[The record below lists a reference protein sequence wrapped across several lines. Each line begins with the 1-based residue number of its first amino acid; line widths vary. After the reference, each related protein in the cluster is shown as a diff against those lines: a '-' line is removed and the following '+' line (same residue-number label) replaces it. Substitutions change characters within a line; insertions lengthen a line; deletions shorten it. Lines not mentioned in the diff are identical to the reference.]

1 MIGFGTFPLCEQPG
15 NCDISGPRV
24 THYEETLQRDIERIR
39 AKVRQMGALA
49 EAALKT
55 SMRALAER
63 NRQLAYSVVVRDQ
76 RIDELE
82 KEIDRLCLE
91 FIVRQQPVAGTLRF
105 AYAAIKINSE
115 LERVG
120 DYAESIARQ
129 VVILG
134 ALEFELPTER
144 FSDIAGRAI
153 PMLHAAIEAFI
164 TQDSTL
170 ARRAMDAEEVID
182 KLRHQLNTDL
192 VSLQQQH
199 RIPLEALSPLMT
211 IVNRFERVGDQAKS
225 ICQEVLYMT
234 TGEYL
239 KHSNSDLYRLLFV
252 DEHNSCRSQM
262 AEAIGNSLGQP
273 KFIFASAGLD
283 STAVDPTTV
292 AFLKERGL
300 DISRSSSKG
309 LDQIP
314 HLDHYQ
320 IIVALAKEAQRVFPP
335 PPTKA
340 VCLDWS
346 VRDPSTVKG
355 SAAEVRA
362 AYQETFD
369 FLHAHVQDL
378 VEAVLGDTVD

>member
-1 MIGFGTFPLCEQPG
+1 
-15 NCDISGPRV
+15 V

-39 AKVRQMGALA
+39 SKIRRMAGLA
-49 EAALKT
+49 EDALKI

-63 NRQLAYSVVVRDQ
+63 NRQIAYSVVVRDQ

-105 AYAAIKINSE
+105 AYATIKINSE

-129 VVILG
+129 LVILG
-134 ALEFELPTER
+134 GLEFDLPTER
-144 FSDIAGRAI
+144 FTELAGRAI
-153 PMLHAAIEAFI
+153 PMFHSAIEAFLS
-164 TQDSTL
+164 QDAAL
-170 ARRAMDAEEVID
+170 ARRAMDAEDAID
-182 KLRHQLNTDL
+182 KLRHQLNADL
-192 VSLQQQH
+192 VSMQQQG
-199 RIPLEALSPLMT
+199 RLPLQALAPLMT

-225 ICQEVLYMT
+225 ICQEVLYMC
-234 TGEYL
+234 TGEYH
-239 KHSNSDLYRLLFV
+239 KHSGSDIFRLLFV

-273 KFIFASAGLD
+273 KFIFASAGLE
-283 STAVDPTTV
+283 ARAIDPNTI
-292 AFLKERGL
+292 AFLKEKGL
-300 DISRSSSKG
+300 DISRNGSKG
-309 LDQIP
+309 MDQIP

-340 VCLDWS
+340 VCLDWA
-346 VRDPSTVKG
+346 VRDPSAVKG
-355 SAAEVRA
+355 TPAEVRA
-362 AYQETFD
+362 AYQETYD
-369 FLHAHVQDL
+369 FLAAHVQDL